1 MAEELLINV
10 NIEGEKELDKV
21 TSKVEKLGKTGN
33 KTQTELQ
40 KLRNEL
46 KEQKNA
52 MLQAEEGSE
61 EYGRALQRAAQIQ
74 QRMTDISKQIRAGMM
89 GVGEV
94 MANVSRTASG
104 MAGGFGALTGAAQ
117 LFGVENEAVIN
128 SIARLQSI
136 MSVASGLAQFADS
149 IDALQELMGALR
161 ASTAMSQ
168 GGIEGMTESTSSASK
183 QFTELGSNMG
193 RSAVEIQALNKGLK
207 EQPLWVQNASEKLKE
222 LNKMQTEMVQ
232 VGEEWHEVAV
242 KQVET
247 QEKLTNGIQNTTKG
261 VKGMTSA
268 FAGIVKSLGPMIAI
282 TAAVAA
288 LSYGIEKL
296 IEWINK
302 VPKDVELR
310 IAMNEDVYKEVQKAE
325 ERIQQIRHNIQVAG
339 SKTEIDLIKKTLQE
353 EGIATEE
360 QLKGLNDSKALLNA
374 GFWEEYLENV
384 RLVSENEYLIRKDV
398 ELRLQKELAQMRV
411 EELRKTQ
418 TYLQGFASI
427 FGLGELPKAINEV
440 KDLNKEIGTFQK
452 TFYQGGQLK
461 LNPVKFNLGG
471 KTPTGSTKPV
481 TSPVIEQLYPTLT
494 QKQINDYVK
503 DLAERTNRAIRQ
515 EFKLGEYTGD
525 KGAGTRTMLSAAE
538 SLLNTDLEAEFK
550 RIDQKRLDFITKQR
564 EGFEKQMELYTSYAD
579 SLASISDSIVGL
591 YDARMTAID
600 NYYAA
605 EARLIEQSSLNEE
618 EKNRKLAELD
628 QERYNKQ
635 KVLFEQQKN
644 WQKAFVMLNLASG
657 LMNVYTRATLP
668 VPLGGTPSPFNWI
681 QAGLETAALI
691 GQSVASIAQINAQQ
705 LQAPS
710 TSTSGGGMSSVTAL
724 SPTKTSLT
732 TKEENLNM
740 MQKSGQKDIQSVVKV
755 TEINEVQN
763 RVRVREEN
771 SSY

>member
-10 NIEGEKELDKV
+10 NIEGERELDKV

-61 EYGRALQRAAQIQ
+61 EYGQALQRAAQIQ

-117 LFGVENEAVIN
+117 LFGIENEAVIN

-161 ASTAMSQ
+161 ASTAMS
-168 GGIEGMTESTSSASK
+168 
-183 QFTELGSNMG
+183 
-193 RSAVEIQALNKGLK
+193 SAVVGDLADETEI
-207 EQPLWVQNASEKLKE
+207 ASEAQDGLITSMK
-222 LNKMQTEMVQ
+222 T
-232 VGEEWHEVAV
+232 GEKAATGLSGSF
-242 KQVET
+242 K
-247 QEKLTNGIQNTTKG
+247 
-261 VKGMTSA
+261 
-268 FAGIVKSLGPMIAI
+268 GIVSSLGPMLLI
-282 TAAVAA
+282 TAAVTAA
-288 LSYGIEKL
+288 MFAIEKL
-296 IEWINK
+296 IEAINK
-302 VPKDVELR
+302 VPREVELKFK
-310 IAMNEDVYKEVQKAE
+310 MQEEVFKEVQKEE
-325 ERIQQIRHNIQVAG
+325 ERIAKIRQDIRLSSG
-339 SKTEIDLIKKTLQE
+339 KKELDLLKKLLVQ

-360 QLKGLNDSKALLNA
+360 QLRGLNDEKALLNA
-374 GFWEEYLENV
+374 AFWDEYLKNAKAV
-384 RLVSENEYLIRKDV
+384 AENEYLIRKDI
-398 ELRLQKELAQMRV
+398 ELRLQKELAQIKLQ
-411 EELRKTQ
+411 ELRNSQ

-427 FGLGELPKAINEV
+427 FGFGELPKAV
-440 KDLNKEIGTFQK
+440 KEFDKLNQEIETFQK
-452 TFYQGGQLK
+452 AFYKNGNLDLK
-461 LNPVKFNLGG
+461 EVSFNLS
-471 KTPTGSTKPV
+471 KNVKQSAQTIKEFRKE
-481 TSPVIEQLYPTLT
+481 VIEDLKATGKGFEVYINRPLGVEQAREIIESIAKRWRALQAGFSGGDFSVPKLPKELT
-494 QKQINDYVK
+494 TVNH
-503 DLAERTNRAIRQ
+503 TGAITKIDNQ
-515 EFKLGEYTGD
+515 Y
-525 KGAGTRTMLSAAE
+525 S
-538 SLLNTDLEAEFK
+538 TDLEAEFE

-564 EGFEKQMELYTSYAD
+564 EGFEKQMERYMSYAD
-579 SLASISDSIVGL
+579 SLASITDSIVGM
-591 YDARMTAID
+591 YDARMTALD

-668 VPLGGTPSPFNWI
+668 VALGGTPSPFNWI

-710 TSTSGGGMSSVTAL
+710 TSTSGGSIGSISAL

-740 MQKSGQKDIQSVVKV
+740 MQRSGQKEVQYEVKV
-755 TEINEVQN
+755 TEINKVQD
-763 RVRVREEN
+763 RVRVRESN